1 MSGSKYRQL
10 DAKYQD
16 LMSRSKS
23 MRTFGYVA
31 SADALLRSAFS
42 YAEQRDAIAF
52 HDLPGVH
59 TDIQQPKGHINA

>member
-16 LMSRSKS
+16 LMTRSVS
-23 MRTFGYVA
+23 MRRFGYVA

-42 YAEQRDAIAF
+42 YAEQRDAIGF
-52 HDLPGVH
+52 GDLPGAQAK
-59 TDIQQPKGHINA
+59 TQQPKGNFNA

>member
-1 MSGSKYRQL
+1 MSGTKYRQL

-16 LMSRSKS
+16 LMSRSTS
-23 MRTFGYVA
+23 MRRFGYVA

-52 HDLPGVH
+52 YDLPGVH
-59 TDIQQPKGHINA
+59 TGMQQPKGRANA